1 MSKQLSLLI
10 ILLSICS
17 FSFAGNQ
24 SWWEIG
30 NLYYQQ
36 GKYDS
41 AIYSYEQIE
50 GRNSDVYYNL
60 GNAHYKLNDIGN
72 AILNYERAL
81 KANPRNN
88 LAYENLYLTQTRINN
103 RIQPVP
109 KIFFIRWW
117 NGITQSSYA
126 NTYAI
131 LSIVLFLVLIV
142 YFSSKRL
149 GLFDINLPNQL
160 FVAIA
165 ALCFIFIVLGAT
177 AANRQTARDF
187 AIVMEDNASLMKQPE
202 YGNSSSLIP
211 EGTKVHIL
219 SNKADWYEVKLPDGR
234 IGWMLK
240 EDITKI

>member
-10 ILLSICS
+10 TLLTICTYAV
-17 FSFAGNQ
+17 AGNQ
-24 SWWEIG
+24 RLWEQG

-50 GRNSDVYYNL
+50 GRNTNVYYNL
-60 GNAHYKLNDIGN
+60 GNAYYKLNNIGG

-81 KANPRNN
+81 KADPKNN
-88 LAYENLYLTQTRINN
+88 QAYENLYLTQTRINN

-109 KIFFIRWW
+109 RIFFIRWW
-117 NGITQSSYA
+117 NSLTQSNLA

-131 LSIVLFLVLIV
+131 LSVILFIVLMV
-142 YFSSKRL
+142 YYSSKRL

-165 ALCFIFIVLGAT
+165 AMCLIFIVLGAT
-177 AANRQTARDF
+177 AANKQVATDI
-187 AIVMEDNASLMKQPE
+187 AIVMENNASLMKQPE

-211 EGTKVHIL
+211 EGTKVNIL
-219 SNKADWYEVKLPDGR
+219 KSKSDWYEVKLPDGR